1 MAKRLYN
8 CKRRDIIEKH
18 LHGSLDISEINCMNR
33 SYTRHAHIRNIREKL
48 PNKSF
53 IIRLLTSV
61 LRIRTNLRLH
71 SFCGQFLELIVLSRW
86 NILRFVVAFI
96 FAIAETK
103 GVVFA
108 DRRVASCGKRLP
120 FA

>member
-1 MAKRLYN
+1 MNHDAIMMPLSDSFHKRTTDGETALQLQAKRYYRKTSSRFIGYLRN
-8 CKRRDIIEKH
+8 Q
-18 LHGSLDISEINCMNR
+18 L

-86 NILRFVVAFI
+86 NILR
-96 FAIAETK
+96 
-103 GVVFA
+103 
-108 DRRVASCGKRLP
+108 RVASCGKRLP